1 MMLRAEIYVI
11 GDDNAKRLYGT
22 CEKHINPQSVVSG
35 ICAFLKQCE
44 RFLGALSFVGVINLL
59 EGREK

>member
-1 MMLRAEIYVI
+1 
-11 GDDNAKRLYGT
+11 
-22 CEKHINPQSVVSG
+22 VSG